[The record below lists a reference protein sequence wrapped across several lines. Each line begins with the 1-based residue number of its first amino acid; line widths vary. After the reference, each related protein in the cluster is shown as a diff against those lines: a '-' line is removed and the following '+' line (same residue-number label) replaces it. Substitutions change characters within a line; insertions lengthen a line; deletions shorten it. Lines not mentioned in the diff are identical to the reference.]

1 MAHAIKRLEGW
12 LDAISDN
19 VAILSVIALVIL
31 TVLVTFSVV
40 MRYVFNSALT
50 WSDEIA
56 AYCLVAI
63 VFFGLSHTLI
73 KGGHI
78 CIDVLTNLMSEN
90 VRNWFMVLSYSV
102 GIAFSVFLVFSVE
115 HRFAEF
121 LKRGSTSFTVLQ
133 TPLFI
138 PAIPLLIGAVMLLLT
153 MILKLAS
160 LIIDMAEL
168 DSPRG
173 RSRRRRR

>member
-1 MAHAIKRLEGW
+1 MAHAIKRLERW

-40 MRYVFNSALT
+40 MRYVFNNALT

-56 AYCLVAI
+56 SYCLVAI

-78 CIDVLTNLMSEN
+78 CIDVLTNLMTQR
-90 VRNWFMVLSYSV
+90 VKNWFMLLSYAV
-102 GIAFSVFLVFSVE
+102 GSAFSVFLVLSVS
-115 HRFAEF
+115 HRIENFWV
-121 LKRGSTSFTVLQ
+121 RGTTSFTNLH
-133 TPLFI
+133 TPLVI
-138 PAIPLLIGAVMLLLT
+138 PALPLFIGAVMLLLT
-153 MILKLAS
+153 MLLKLAS

-168 DSPRG
+168 DSPRR
-173 RSRRRRR
+173 RSPRRRR